1 MKYLDST
8 WGIKMLRNVRN
19 SVLNWKF
26 ETNANMA
33 SALYPGGLDKR
44 DGSSSFAQTISD
56 TVDSIN
62 TVTDMFSRALGVK
75 APYLTIGEV
84 PAGNWLGNYSS
95 ALGAIGGAVRA
106 VQNIVDKDA
115 GQEGVIIDCLG
126 DVTGDSSVE
135 FTSNPLMYVTNGVI
149 DSRVRVPATVS
160 ATIGISNYL
169 ADNILG
175 DLENTVLNSFG
186 AAGSLVKG
194 VVNQLVNGGQT
205 RAQAALYRLRWLMEN
220 GKPFTVYTP
229 HGIYENMLIKSI
241 KPRTTDQSMDM
252 LFADIE
258 FKEAIMYTIYRQSDR
273 ELKDATTPPRV
284 SITGESNYMAANKF
298 MKNNAVTRAIGLWS

>member
-1 MKYLDST
+1 MK
-8 WGIKMLRNVRN
+8 RNVRG

-26 ETNANMA
+26 STKTGMA
-33 SALYPGGLDKR
+33 DALYPGGLDKR
-44 DGSSSFAQTISD
+44 DNQD
-56 TVDSIN
+56 TSARSLSETVQGIN
-62 TVTDMFSRALGVK
+62 DVTDMFSNALGIK

-84 PAGNWLGNYSS
+84 PVEDWLGGYGS
-95 ALGAIGGAVRA
+95 ALGGVGGIVRA
-106 VQNIVDKDA
+106 VQDVYYKDT

-126 DVTGDSSVE
+126 DVTGESSVE
-135 FTSNPLMYVTNGVI
+135 FTTNPLMYVTTGVI
-149 DSRVRVPATVS
+149 DSRVRVPATVN

-175 DLENTVLNSFG
+175 DLGNTIAESFG
-186 AAGSLVKG
+186 AAGQLAKG
-194 VVNQLVNGGQT
+194 VVNQLINGGST

-252 LFADIE
+252 LYADIE
-258 FKEAIMYTIYRQSDR
+258 FKEAIMYTTYRQSDAA
-273 ELKDATTPPRV
+273 LKDATTPPRTA
-284 SITGESNYMAANKF
+284 ITGSSLYSDAKSSAANF
-298 MKNNAVTRAIGLWS
+298 MKNNKATKALGLW

>member
-1 MKYLDST
+1 MKRP
-8 WGIKMLRNVRN
+8 LRNTI
-19 SVLNWKF
+19 LNWKS
-26 ETNANMA
+26 ETNSRLAGT
-33 SALYPGGLDKR
+33 LYPDGLDKR
-44 DGSSSFAQTISD
+44 NDNGSFARTVTD
-56 TVDSIN
+56 TVDTVN
-62 TVTDMFSRALGVK
+62 TITDMFSRAMGVS

-84 PAGNWLGNYSS
+84 PASDWLGGYGSS
-95 ALGAIGGAVRA
+95 LGSLGGAVRA
-106 VQNIVDKDA
+106 VQNVWYKDT

-126 DVTGDSSVE
+126 DVSGDSSVE
-135 FTSNPLMYVTNGVI
+135 LTSNPLMYVTTGVI
-149 DSRVRVPATVS
+149 DSRVRVPATVN

-175 DLENTVLNSFG
+175 DLENTIAGSFG

-194 VVNQLVNGGQT
+194 VVNQLINGGQT

-258 FKEAIMYTIYRQSDR
+258 FKEAIMYTTYRQTDR
-273 ELKDATTPPRV
+273 DLKDATTPPRI

-298 MKNNAVTRAIGLWS
+298 VKNNAVTRALGLWS